1 MTTIRVEL
9 LTDIGTKEE
18 QWNIS
23 RRFTLI
29 CYMLNKQQDEF
40 VFDNQGLL
48 TKSFPSKEDRLV
60 LLVNKEIPISHEED
74 FYISKSI
81 PTDMEDQELKDSAEI
96 ILEEIIKTMRR

>member
-9 LTDIGTKEE
+9 LTDMGTKEE

-29 CYMLNKQQDEF
+29 CYMLNKSQTEY

-48 TKSFPSKEDRLV
+48 AKSFPTKEDKIT
-60 LLVNKEIPISHEED
+60 LLVNKEIPINHEKD
-74 FYISKSI
+74 FYLSKII

-96 ILEEIIKTMRR
+96 ILEDIIKALRG